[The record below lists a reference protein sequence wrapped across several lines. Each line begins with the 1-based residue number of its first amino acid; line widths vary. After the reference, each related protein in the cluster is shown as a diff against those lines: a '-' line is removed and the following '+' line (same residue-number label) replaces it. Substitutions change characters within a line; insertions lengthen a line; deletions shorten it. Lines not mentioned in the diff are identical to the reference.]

1 MSVPSRTV
9 DLSDTSSPGSEG
21 PGGALDIARRR
32 HVGRWV
38 VGAIVLVFA
47 ADLVFSAATNPN
59 LPWDTAADYCFDG
72 RIIRGL
78 GVTLAMTVIATLL
91 GTLLALVLATM
102 TLSRNPVLVA
112 VARLYIT
119 VFRSV
124 PTVVQMLFWYY
135 LAAVLPT
142 LSIGMPFGPDLVSFY
157 TNELIT
163 KFVAAMLG
171 LALGE
176 AAFLAEYFRAGY
188 SAVPRGQIEAAQACG
203 LTPMRTFRRVVL
215 PQATRIVLPSYG
227 NQIIITLKNTSVL
240 FVIGAG
246 DMMTEAQLI
255 YSQNFQQIA
264 LLMVVI
270 TWYLIVVTLLTFGQR
285 RLEARYSR
293 GYATP
298 TSATARGHA
307 VRSDTA
313 AEESR

>member
-1 MSVPSRTV
+1 MSIPSRAA
-9 DLSDTSSPGSEG
+9 DLPDTADSGSDG
-21 PGGALDIARRR
+21 PREALDIARRR

-38 VGAIVLVFA
+38 IGVVVLVIA
-47 ADLVFSAATNPN
+47 ADLVISAATNPN
-59 LPWDTAADYCFDG
+59 LPWDTAADYFFDG

-78 GVTLAMTVIATLL
+78 GVTLAMTVIATVL
-91 GTLLALVLATM
+91 GTVLALVLATM
-102 TLSRNPVLVA
+102 TLSQNPVLIA
-112 VARLYIT
+112 VGRLYIT
-119 VFRSV
+119 IFRSV

-142 LSIGMPFGPDLVSFY
+142 LSIGIPFGPDLVSFY

-163 KFVAAMLG
+163 KFVAALLG

-203 LTPMRTFRRVVL
+203 LTPIRTFRRVVL

-227 NQIIITLKNTSVL
+227 NQVIITLKNTSVL

-270 TWYLIVVTLLTFGQR
+270 SWYLIIVTVLTFGQR

-293 GYATP
+293 GYAT
-298 TSATARGHA
+298 SAPDTARGPA
-307 VRSDTA
+307 VRPAAS
-313 AEESR
+313 AEEPR

>member
-1 MSVPSRTV
+1 MSVPSRAV
-9 DLSDTSSPGSEG
+9 DLPDTSSPRSEEPRG
-21 PGGALDIARRR
+21 TLDVARRR
-32 HVGRWV
+32 NVGRWV
-38 VGAIVLVFA
+38 IGVVVLVFA
-47 ADLVFSAATNPN
+47 ADLLVSAATNPN
-59 LPWDTAADYCFDG
+59 LPWDTAAEYFFDG
-72 RIIRGL
+72 RIMRGL
-78 GVTLAMTVIATLL
+78 GVTLAMTVIATLV
-91 GTLLALVLATM
+91 GTVLALVLATM

-119 VFRSV
+119 IFRSV

-142 LSIGMPFGPDLVSFY
+142 LSIGIPFGPDLISFY

-176 AAFLAEYFRAGY
+176 AAFLAEYFRGGY
-188 SAVPRGQIEAAQACG
+188 SAVPRGQVEAAQACG
-203 LTPMRTFRRVVL
+203 LTPVRTFRRVVL

-227 NQIIITLKNTSVL
+227 NQVIITLKNTSVL

-270 TWYLIVVTLLTFGQR
+270 TWYLIVVTLMTLVQR

-293 GYATP
+293 GFGTAP
-298 TSATARGHA
+298 PGTARGQ
-307 VRSDTA
+307 A
-313 AEESR
+313 ARLGTDMEEAR